1 MRSLIPMPLPIMGPR
16 SKVFRML
23 NHSFSLDRMVLV
35 DLDLYVLGLLYSR
48 MVTASSIGRY
58 LHM

>member
-1 MRSLIPMPLPIMGPR
+1 MGPR

-35 DLDLYVLGLLYSR
+35 DLDLYVLGLLHSR